1 MNEYLEEYLAFL
13 RSIVNDGKPGKNPE
27 CISLWVYK
35 LQIKLN
41 QQENKEIYNF
51 PLLSSPKVDFEAV
64 CKAVLSMIEKALTSD
79 SAQNP
84 DESEAQMR
92 QKTLRKV
99 IDLIINKPKDCSMIF
114 NDPEST
120 GASYHFTVSN
130 GALNLFV
137 RREGDDNDV
146 IDAVPSEIAKAALF
160 LCLMA
165 HVTGRVPGTI
175 YFFFVDPHIRK
186 QEYERLKKQFR
197 KGSVAGSEPGSSPC
211 LCLNPEKKAIGDIK
225 RSDIQLFGS
234 SPQVR
239 GS

>member
-13 RSIVNDGKPGKNPE
+13 RSIVDDGKPGKNPE
-27 CISLWVYK
+27 CISLGVYK

-41 QQENKEIYNF
+41 QQENKEISNF

-84 DESEAQMR
+84 DESEASMR

-99 IDLIINKPKDCSMIF
+99 IDLIINKPEDCSMIF

-130 GALNLFV
+130 GTLNLFV

-175 YFFFVDPHIRK
+175 YFFFVNPHIRK
-186 QEYERLKKQFR
+186 QEYKRLKKQFR
-197 KGSVAGSEPGSSPC
+197 ECSVAGSEPGPSPC

>member
-27 CISLWVYK
+27 CISLRVYK

-41 QQENKEIYNF
+41 QQENREISNF

-84 DESEAQMR
+84 DESEASMR

-99 IDLIINKPKDCSMIF
+99 IDLIINKPEDCSMIF

-130 GALNLFV
+130 GTLNLFV
-137 RREGDDNDV
+137 RREGDDV

-175 YFFFVDPHIRK
+175 YFFFVDPRIRK
-186 QEYERLKKQFR
+186 QEYEWLKRQF
-197 KGSVAGSEPGSSPC
+197 GESSVVGSEPGSSPR

-225 RSDIQLFGS
+225 RSDIQLYGL

>member
-13 RSIVNDGKPGKNPE
+13 RSIVDDGKPGKNPE
-27 CISLWVYK
+27 CISLMVYK

-84 DESEAQMR
+84 DESEASR
-92 QKTLRKV
+92 PQKTLRKV
-99 IDLIINKPKDCSMIF
+99 IDLIINKPEDCSMIF
-114 NDPEST
+114 DDPELT
-120 GASYHFTVSN
+120 DASYHFTVSN
-130 GALNLFV
+130 GTLNLFV

-165 HVTGRVPGTI
+165 HVTGRAAGTL
-175 YFFFVDPHIRK
+175 YLFFVNPHIRK
-186 QEYERLKKQFR
+186 QEYERLKKQF
-197 KGSVAGSEPGSSPC
+197 GGSSVAGSEPGSFPR

-239 GS
+239 GL

>member
-13 RSIVNDGKPGKNPE
+13 RSIVDDGKPGKNPE
-27 CISLWVYK
+27 CISLRVYK

-41 QQENKEIYNF
+41 QQENREISNF

-130 GALNLFV
+130 GTLNLFV
-137 RREGDDNDV
+137 RREGDDV

-165 HVTGRVPGTI
+165 HVTGRAAGTL
-175 YFFFVDPHIRK
+175 YLFFVNPHIRK
-186 QEYERLKKQFR
+186 QEYERLKKQF
-197 KGSVAGSEPGSSPC
+197 GGSSVAGSEPGSSPR
-211 LCLNPEKKAIGDIK
+211 LRLNPEKKAIGDIK

-239 GS
+239 GL

>member
-13 RSIVNDGKPGKNPE
+13 RSIVGDGKPGKNPE
-27 CISLWVYK
+27 CISLGVYK

-41 QQENKEIYNF
+41 QQENREISNF

-79 SAQNP
+79 SGQEL
-84 DESEAQMR
+84 DESEATMP

-99 IDLIINKPKDCSMIF
+99 IDLIINKPENCSMIF
-114 NDPEST
+114 DDPELT
-120 GASYHFTVSN
+120 DASYHFTVSN
-130 GALNLFV
+130 GTLNLFV
-137 RREGDDNDV
+137 RREGDDV

-175 YFFFVDPHIRK
+175 YFFFVDPRIRK
-186 QEYERLKKQFR
+186 QEYEWLKRQF
-197 KGSVAGSEPGSSPC
+197 GESSVVGSEPGSSPR

-225 RSDIQLFGS
+225 RSDIQLYGL

>member
-13 RSIVNDGKPGKNPE
+13 RSIVDDGKPGKNPE

-41 QQENKEIYNF
+41 QQENREIYNF

-64 CKAVLSMIEKALTSD
+64 CKAVLSMIEKALTAD
-79 SAQNP
+79 SAQEL
-84 DESEAQMR
+84 DESEATMP

-99 IDLIINKPKDCSMIF
+99 IDLIINKPENCSMIF
-114 NDPEST
+114 DDPELT
-120 GASYHFTVSN
+120 DASYHFTVSN

-137 RREGDDNDV
+137 RREDDDV

-165 HVTGRVPGTI
+165 HVTGRAAGTL
-175 YFFFVDPHIRK
+175 YLFFVNPHIRK
-186 QEYERLKKQFR
+186 QEYERLKKQF
-197 KGSVAGSEPGSSPC
+197 GETSVAGS
-211 LCLNPEKKAIGDIK
+211 
-225 RSDIQLFGS
+225 
-234 SPQVR
+234 
-239 GS
+239 

>member
-41 QQENKEIYNF
+41 QQENREISNF
-51 PLLSSPKVDFEAV
+51 PLLSSPRVDFEAV

-79 SAQNP
+79 SGQEL
-84 DESEAQMR
+84 DESEASVP

-99 IDLIINKPKDCSMIF
+99 IDLIINKPEDCSMIF
-114 NDPEST
+114 KDPEST

-130 GALNLFV
+130 GILNLVV
-137 RREGDDNDV
+137 RREGDDV
-146 IDAVPSEIAKAALF
+146 IDAVPTEIAKAALF

-165 HVTGRVPGTI
+165 HVTGRAAGTI
-175 YFFFVDPHIRK
+175 YLFFVNPHIRK

-197 KGSVAGSEPGSSPC
+197 KGSVAGSEPGPSPR

-239 GS
+239 GL

>member
-1 MNEYLEEYLAFL
+1 
-13 RSIVNDGKPGKNPE
+13 
-27 CISLWVYK
+27 
-35 LQIKLN
+35 
-41 QQENKEIYNF
+41 
-51 PLLSSPKVDFEAV
+51 
-64 CKAVLSMIEKALTSD
+64 MIEKALTSD
-79 SAQNP
+79 SVQNP
-84 DESEAQMR
+84 DESEAQMH

-99 IDLIINKPKDCSMIF
+99 IDLIINKPEDCSMIF

-130 GALNLFV
+130 GTLNLFV
-137 RREGDDNDV
+137 RREGDDV

-186 QEYERLKKQFR
+186 QEYERLKKQF
-197 KGSVAGSEPGSSPC
+197 GDTSVAGSESGLSPR
-211 LCLNPEKKAIGDIK
+211 LRLNPEKKAIGDIK

>member
-13 RSIVNDGKPGKNPE
+13 RSIVDDGKPGKNPE
-27 CISLWVYK
+27 CISLMVYK

-84 DESEAQMR
+84 DESEASVP

-130 GALNLFV
+130 GTLNLVV
-137 RREGDDNDV
+137 RREGDDV

-165 HVTGRVPGTI
+165 HVTGRAAGTI
-175 YFFFVDPHIRK
+175 YLFFVNPHIRK
-186 QEYERLKKQFR
+186 QEYERLKKQF
-197 KGSVAGSEPGSSPC
+197 GETSVAGSEPGPSPC

>member
-41 QQENKEIYNF
+41 QQENREISNF

-84 DESEAQMR
+84 DESEASMR

-99 IDLIINKPKDCSMIF
+99 IDLIINKPEDCSMIF

-130 GALNLFV
+130 GTLNLVV
-137 RREGDDNDV
+137 RREGDDNDDNDV

-165 HVTGRVPGTI
+165 HVTGRAAGTL
-175 YFFFVDPHIRK
+175 YLFFVNPHIRK
-186 QEYERLKKQFR
+186 QEYERLKKQF
-197 KGSVAGSEPGSSPC
+197 GETSVAGS
-211 LCLNPEKKAIGDIK
+211 
-225 RSDIQLFGS
+225 
-234 SPQVR
+234 
-239 GS
+239 

>member
-41 QQENKEIYNF
+41 QQENREISNF

-137 RREGDDNDV
+137 RREDDDV

-165 HVTGRVPGTI
+165 HVTGRAAGTL
-175 YFFFVDPHIRK
+175 YLFFVNPHIRK
-186 QEYERLKKQFR
+186 QEYERLKKQF
-197 KGSVAGSEPGSSPC
+197 GETSVAGS
-211 LCLNPEKKAIGDIK
+211 
-225 RSDIQLFGS
+225 
-234 SPQVR
+234 
-239 GS
+239 

>member
-41 QQENKEIYNF
+41 QQENREISNF

-114 NDPEST
+114 NDPESPGT
-120 GASYHFTVSN
+120 SYHFTVSN

-137 RREGDDNDV
+137 RREDDDV

-197 KGSVAGSEPGSSPC
+197 KGSVAGSEPGSSPR
-211 LCLNPEKKAIGDIK
+211 LRLNPEKKAIGDIK

>member
-13 RSIVNDGKPGKNPE
+13 RSIVDDGKPGKNPE
-27 CISLWVYK
+27 CISLMVYK

-84 DESEAQMR
+84 DESEASVP

-130 GALNLFV
+130 GTLNLVV
-137 RREGDDNDV
+137 RREGDDV

-165 HVTGRVPGTI
+165 HVTGRAAGTI
-175 YFFFVDPHIRK
+175 YLFFVNPHIRK

-197 KGSVAGSEPGSSPC
+197 EGSESESSPR

>member
-13 RSIVNDGKPGKNPE
+13 RSIVDDGKPGKNPE

-41 QQENKEIYNF
+41 QQENREISNF
-51 PLLSSPKVDFEAV
+51 PLLSSPRVDFEAV

-84 DESEAQMR
+84 DKSEASMR

-99 IDLIINKPKDCSMIF
+99 IDLIINKPEDCSMIF
-114 NDPEST
+114 KDPELT

-130 GALNLFV
+130 GTLNLFV
-137 RREGDDNDV
+137 RRESDDDV

-165 HVTGRVPGTI
+165 HVTGRAAGTL
-175 YFFFVDPHIRK
+175 YLFFVNPHIRK
-186 QEYERLKKQFR
+186 QKYERLKKQFR
-197 KGSVAGSEPGSSPC
+197 KGSVAGSEPGASPC

>member
-13 RSIVNDGKPGKNPE
+13 HSIVNDGKPGKNPE
-27 CISLWVYK
+27 CISLGVYK

-79 SAQNP
+79 SVQNP
-84 DESEAQMR
+84 DESEAQMP
-92 QKTLRKV
+92 QKTLQKV

-114 NDPEST
+114 KDPELT
-120 GASYHFTVSN
+120 DASYHFTVSN
-130 GALNLFV
+130 GTLNLFV
-137 RREGDDNDV
+137 RREGDDDV

-165 HVTGRVPGTI
+165 HVTGRAAGTL
-175 YFFFVDPHIRK
+175 YLFFVNPHIRK
-186 QEYERLKKQFR
+186 QEYERLKKQF
-197 KGSVAGSEPGSSPC
+197 GGSSVAGSEPGSFPR

-239 GS
+239 GL

>member
-27 CISLWVYK
+27 CISLRVYK

-41 QQENKEIYNF
+41 QQENREISNF

-79 SAQNP
+79 SGQEL
-84 DESEAQMR
+84 DESEATMP

-99 IDLIINKPKDCSMIF
+99 IDLIINKPENCSMIF
-114 NDPEST
+114 DDPEST

-130 GALNLFV
+130 GTLNLVV
-137 RREGDDNDV
+137 RREGDDDV

-165 HVTGRVPGTI
+165 HVTGRVSGTI
-175 YFFFVDPHIRK
+175 YFFFVNSHIRK
-186 QEYERLKKQFR
+186 QEYERLKKQF
-197 KGSVAGSEPGSSPC
+197 GESSVVGSESESSPR

-225 RSDIQLFGS
+225 RSDIQLYGL

>member
-27 CISLWVYK
+27 CISLRVYK

-41 QQENKEIYNF
+41 QQENREISNF

-84 DESEAQMR
+84 DESEASMR

-99 IDLIINKPKDCSMIF
+99 IDLIINKPEDCSMIF

-130 GALNLFV
+130 GTLNLFV
-137 RREGDDNDV
+137 RREGDDV

-175 YFFFVDPHIRK
+175 YFFFVDPRIRK
-186 QEYERLKKQFR
+186 QEYEWLKRQF
-197 KGSVAGSEPGSSPC
+197 GETSVAGSEPGSSPR

-225 RSDIQLFGS
+225 RSDIQLYGL

>member
-13 RSIVNDGKPGKNPE
+13 RSIVDDGKPGKNPE
-27 CISLWVYK
+27 CISLMVYK

-79 SAQNP
+79 SGQEL
-84 DESEAQMR
+84 DESEAQMS

-137 RREGDDNDV
+137 RREDDDV

-165 HVTGRVPGTI
+165 HVTGRAAGTL
-175 YFFFVDPHIRK
+175 YLFFVNPHIRK

-197 KGSVAGSEPGSSPC
+197 GCSVAGSEPGPSHF

-225 RSDIQLFGS
+225 RSDIQLYGL

>member
-41 QQENKEIYNF
+41 QQENREISNF
-51 PLLSSPKVDFEAV
+51 PLLSSPRVDFEAV

-79 SAQNP
+79 SGQNP
-84 DESEAQMR
+84 DESGAPIPQ
-92 QKTLRKV
+92 TLRKV
-99 IDLIINKPKDCSMIF
+99 IDLIINKPEDCSMIF

-130 GALNLFV
+130 GTLNLFV

-186 QEYERLKKQFR
+186 QEYERLKKQF
-197 KGSVAGSEPGSSPC
+197 GETSVAGSEPGSSPR
-211 LCLNPEKKAIGDIK
+211 LCLNPEKKAIGDIN

-239 GS
+239 GL

>member
-41 QQENKEIYNF
+41 QQKNREISNF
-51 PLLSSPKVDFEAV
+51 PLLSSPRVDFEAV

-79 SAQNP
+79 SGQEL
-84 DESEAQMR
+84 DESEASKP

-99 IDLIINKPKDCSMIF
+99 IDLIINKPEDCSMIF

-130 GALNLFV
+130 GTLNLFV
-137 RREGDDNDV
+137 RREGDDV
-146 IDAVPSEIAKAALF
+146 IDAVPTEIAKAALF

-175 YFFFVDPHIRK
+175 YFFFVNPHIRK

-197 KGSVAGSEPGSSPC
+197 KGSVAGSEPGSSPR

>member
-13 RSIVNDGKPGKNPE
+13 RSIVDDGKPGKNPE
-27 CISLWVYK
+27 CISLGVYK

-41 QQENKEIYNF
+41 QQENREISNF

-84 DESEAQMR
+84 DESEASR
-92 QKTLRKV
+92 PQKTLRKV
-99 IDLIINKPKDCSMIF
+99 IDLIINKPEDCSMIF

-130 GALNLFV
+130 GTLNLFV
-137 RREGDDNDV
+137 RREGDDV

-165 HVTGRVPGTI
+165 HVTGRAAGTL
-175 YFFFVDPHIRK
+175 YLFFVNPHIRK
-186 QEYERLKKQFR
+186 QEYERLKKQF
-197 KGSVAGSEPGSSPC
+197 GGSSVAGSEPGSFPR

-239 GS
+239 GL

>member
-41 QQENKEIYNF
+41 QQENRGISNF
-51 PLLSSPKVDFEAV
+51 PLLSSSKVDFEAV
-64 CKAVLSMIEKALTSD
+64 CKAVLSMIEKALTAD

-84 DESEAQMR
+84 DESEASMR

-99 IDLIINKPKDCSMIF
+99 IDLIINKPEDCSMIF

-137 RREGDDNDV
+137 RREDDDV

-186 QEYERLKKQFR
+186 EEYERLKKQF
-197 KGSVAGSEPGSSPC
+197 GETSVAGSEPGSSPC

>member
-13 RSIVNDGKPGKNPE
+13 HSIVNDGKPGKNPE
-27 CISLWVYK
+27 CISLGVYK

-79 SAQNP
+79 SVQNP
-84 DESEAQMR
+84 DESEAQMP
-92 QKTLRKV
+92 QKTLQKV
-99 IDLIINKPKDCSMIF
+99 IDLIINKPEDCSMIF

-130 GALNLFV
+130 GTLNLVV
-137 RREGDDNDV
+137 RREGDDDV

-165 HVTGRVPGTI
+165 HVTGRAAGTL
-175 YFFFVDPHIRK
+175 YLFFVNPHIRK
-186 QEYERLKKQFR
+186 QEYERLKKQF
-197 KGSVAGSEPGSSPC
+197 GGSSVAGSEPGSFPR

-239 GS
+239 GL

>member
-13 RSIVNDGKPGKNPE
+13 RSIVDDGKPGKNPE
-27 CISLWVYK
+27 CISLMVYK

-79 SAQNP
+79 SGQEL
-84 DESEAQMR
+84 DESEAQMS

-137 RREGDDNDV
+137 RREDDDV

-165 HVTGRVPGTI
+165 HVTGRAAGTL
-175 YFFFVDPHIRK
+175 YLFFVNPHIRK

-197 KGSVAGSEPGSSPC
+197 GCSVAGSEPGPSPC

-225 RSDIQLFGS
+225 RSDIQLYGL

>member
-13 RSIVNDGKPGKNPE
+13 RSIVDDGKPGKNPE
-27 CISLWVYK
+27 CISLGVYK

-41 QQENKEIYNF
+41 QQEKREISNF

-84 DESEAQMR
+84 DESEAQMH
-92 QKTLRKV
+92 QKTLLKV

-114 NDPEST
+114 KDPELT
-120 GASYHFTVSN
+120 DASYHFTVSN
-130 GALNLFV
+130 GTLNLFV
-137 RREGDDNDV
+137 RREGDDV

-165 HVTGRVPGTI
+165 HVTGRAAGTL
-175 YFFFVDPHIRK
+175 YLFFVNPHIRK
-186 QEYERLKKQFR
+186 QEYERLKKQF
-197 KGSVAGSEPGSSPC
+197 GGSSVAGSEPGSFPR

-239 GS
+239 GL

>member
-27 CISLWVYK
+27 CISLRVYK

-41 QQENKEIYNF
+41 QQENREISNF

-79 SAQNP
+79 SVQNP
-84 DESEAQMR
+84 DESEASR
-92 QKTLRKV
+92 PQKTLRKV
-99 IDLIINKPKDCSMIF
+99 IDLIINKPEDCSMIF

-130 GALNLFV
+130 GTLNLFV
-137 RREGDDNDV
+137 RREGDDV

-165 HVTGRVPGTI
+165 HVTGRAAGTL
-175 YFFFVDPHIRK
+175 YLFFVNPHIRE
-186 QEYERLKKQFR
+186 QEYERLKKQF
-197 KGSVAGSEPGSSPC
+197 GESSVAGSEPGSSPR
-211 LCLNPEKKAIGDIK
+211 LRLNPEKKAIGDIK

>member
-13 RSIVNDGKPGKNPE
+13 RSIVDDGKPGKNPE
-27 CISLWVYK
+27 CISLGVYK

-41 QQENKEIYNF
+41 QQENREIYDF
-51 PLLSSPKVDFEAV
+51 PLLSSPRVDFEAV

-79 SAQNP
+79 SGQEL

-99 IDLIINKPKDCSMIF
+99 IDLIINKPEDCSMIF
-114 NDPEST
+114 KDREST

-130 GALNLFV
+130 GTLNLFV
-137 RREGDDNDV
+137 RREGDDV

-165 HVTGRVPGTI
+165 HVTGRAAGTL
-175 YFFFVDPHIRK
+175 YLFFVNPHIRK
-186 QEYERLKKQFR
+186 QEYERLKKQF
-197 KGSVAGSEPGSSPC
+197 GETSVAGS
-211 LCLNPEKKAIGDIK
+211 
-225 RSDIQLFGS
+225 
-234 SPQVR
+234 
-239 GS
+239 

>member
-13 RSIVNDGKPGKNPE
+13 RSIVDDGKPGKNPE
-27 CISLWVYK
+27 CISLMVYK

-84 DESEAQMR
+84 DESEASVP

-130 GALNLFV
+130 GTLNLVV
-137 RREGDDNDV
+137 RREGDDV

-165 HVTGRVPGTI
+165 HVTGRAAGTL
-175 YFFFVDPHIRK
+175 YLFFVNPHIRK
-186 QEYERLKKQFR
+186 QEYERLKKQF
-197 KGSVAGSEPGSSPC
+197 GETSVAGSEPGPSPC

-234 SPQVR
+234 SPQAR

>member
-27 CISLWVYK
+27 CISLRVYK

-41 QQENKEIYNF
+41 QQENREISNF

-79 SAQNP
+79 SGQNP
-84 DESEAQMR
+84 DESEASMR

-99 IDLIINKPKDCSMIF
+99 IDLIINKPEDCSMIF

-130 GALNLFV
+130 GTLNLVV
-137 RREGDDNDV
+137 RREGDDNDDNDV

-165 HVTGRVPGTI
+165 HVTGRAAGTL
-175 YFFFVDPHIRK
+175 YLFFVNPHIRK
-186 QEYERLKKQFR
+186 QEYERLKKQF
-197 KGSVAGSEPGSSPC
+197 GETSVAGS
-211 LCLNPEKKAIGDIK
+211 
-225 RSDIQLFGS
+225 
-234 SPQVR
+234 
-239 GS
+239 

>member
-13 RSIVNDGKPGKNPE
+13 RSIVDDGKPGKNPE
-27 CISLWVYK
+27 CISLGVYK

-41 QQENKEIYNF
+41 QQENREISNF

-79 SAQNP
+79 SVQNP
-84 DESEAQMR
+84 DESEAQMH

-99 IDLIINKPKDCSMIF
+99 IDLIINKPEDCSMIF

-130 GALNLFV
+130 GTLNLFV
-137 RREGDDNDV
+137 RREGDDV

-165 HVTGRVPGTI
+165 HVTGRAAGTI
-175 YFFFVDPHIRK
+175 YLFFVNPHIRK
-186 QEYERLKKQFR
+186 QEYERLKKQF
-197 KGSVAGSEPGSSPC
+197 GETSVAGSEPGPSPC

>member
-41 QQENKEIYNF
+41 QQENREISNF
-51 PLLSSPKVDFEAV
+51 PLLSSPRVDFEAV

-79 SAQNP
+79 SGQEL
-84 DESEAQMR
+84 DESEASKP

-99 IDLIINKPKDCSMIF
+99 IDLIINKPEDCSMIF

-130 GALNLFV
+130 GTLNLFV
-137 RREGDDNDV
+137 RREGDDV
-146 IDAVPSEIAKAALF
+146 IDAVPTEIAKAALF

-175 YFFFVDPHIRK
+175 YFFFVNPHIRK

-197 KGSVAGSEPGSSPC
+197 KGSVAGSEPGPSPC

>member
-13 RSIVNDGKPGKNPE
+13 RSIVDDGKPGKNPE

-41 QQENKEIYNF
+41 QQENREISNF

-99 IDLIINKPKDCSMIF
+99 IDLIINKPEDCSMIF

-137 RREGDDNDV
+137 RREDDDV

-186 QEYERLKKQFR
+186 EEYERLKKQF
-197 KGSVAGSEPGSSPC
+197 GETSVAGSEPGSSPR
-211 LCLNPEKKAIGDIK
+211 LCLNPEKKAIGDIN

-239 GS
+239 GL

>member
-41 QQENKEIYNF
+41 QQKNREISNF
-51 PLLSSPKVDFEAV
+51 PLLSSPRVDFEAV

-79 SAQNP
+79 SGQEL
-84 DESEAQMR
+84 DESEASKP

-99 IDLIINKPKDCSMIF
+99 IDLIINKPEDCSMIF

-130 GALNLFV
+130 GTLNLFV
-137 RREGDDNDV
+137 RRGGDDV
-146 IDAVPSEIAKAALF
+146 IDAVPTEIAKAALF

-175 YFFFVDPHIRK
+175 YFFFVNPHIRK

-197 KGSVAGSEPGSSPC
+197 KGSVAGSEPGPSPC

>member
-13 RSIVNDGKPGKNPE
+13 RSIVDDGKPGKNPE
-27 CISLWVYK
+27 CISLMVYK
-35 LQIKLN
+35 LQIKLK

-84 DESEAQMR
+84 DESEASVP

-130 GALNLFV
+130 GTLNLVV
-137 RREGDDNDV
+137 RREGDDV

-165 HVTGRVPGTI
+165 HVTGRAAGTI
-175 YFFFVDPHIRK
+175 YLFFVNPHIRK
-186 QEYERLKKQFR
+186 QEYERLKKQF
-197 KGSVAGSEPGSSPC
+197 GETSVAGSEPGPSPC

>member
-41 QQENKEIYNF
+41 QQENREISNF

-120 GASYHFTVSN
+120 GTSYHFTVSN

-137 RREGDDNDV
+137 RREDDDV

-197 KGSVAGSEPGSSPC
+197 KGSVAGSEPGSSPR
-211 LCLNPEKKAIGDIK
+211 LRLNPEKKAIGDIK

>member
-13 RSIVNDGKPGKNPE
+13 RSIVDDGKPGKNPE
-27 CISLWVYK
+27 CISLGVYK

-41 QQENKEIYNF
+41 QQENREISNF

-79 SAQNP
+79 SVQNP
-84 DESEAQMR
+84 DESEAQMP
-92 QKTLRKV
+92 QKTLQKV
-99 IDLIINKPKDCSMIF
+99 IDLIINKPEDCSMIF

-130 GALNLFV
+130 GTLNLFV
-137 RREGDDNDV
+137 RREGDDV

-165 HVTGRVPGTI
+165 HVTGRAAGTL
-175 YFFFVDPHIRK
+175 YLFFVNPHIRK
-186 QEYERLKKQFR
+186 QEYERLKKQF
-197 KGSVAGSEPGSSPC
+197 GETSVAGSEPGPSPCC

>member
-13 RSIVNDGKPGKNPE
+13 RSIVDDGKPGKNPE
-27 CISLWVYK
+27 CISLGVYK

-41 QQENKEIYNF
+41 QQENREISNF

-79 SAQNP
+79 SVQNP
-84 DESEAQMR
+84 DESEAQMH

-99 IDLIINKPKDCSMIF
+99 IDLIINKPEDCSMIF

-130 GALNLFV
+130 GTLNLFV
-137 RREGDDNDV
+137 RREGDDV

-165 HVTGRVPGTI
+165 HVTGRAAGTI
-175 YFFFVDPHIRK
+175 YLFFVNPHIRK
-186 QEYERLKKQFR
+186 QEYERLKKQFG
-197 KGSVAGSEPGSSPC
+197 KTSVAGSEPGSSPR
-211 LCLNPEKKAIGDIK
+211 LCLNPEKKAIGEIK